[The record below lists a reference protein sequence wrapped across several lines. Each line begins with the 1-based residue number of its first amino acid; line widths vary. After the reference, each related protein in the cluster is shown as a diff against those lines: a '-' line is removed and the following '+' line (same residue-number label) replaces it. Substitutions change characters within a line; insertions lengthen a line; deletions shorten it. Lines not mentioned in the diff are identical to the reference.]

1 MIPRVL
7 SILLYEGKK
16 RPLFC
21 RDSHLFPARSGI
33 EYAQEKTPGP
43 KGGAVMTTRERLLAL
58 RILKKT
64 EKYPTYGQK
73 IGVTATLRNTGAQTK
88 GRRDNNA

>member
-21 RDSHLFPARSGI
+21 RDSHLFPARSRI

-43 KGGAVMTTRERLLAL
+43 KGVTVMTTRERLLAL
-58 RILKKT
+58 RILEKT
-64 EKYPTYGQK
+64 ERHPIYAQK
-73 IGVTATLRNTGAQTK
+73 IGVTATLRNTGADEE
-88 GRRDNNA
+88 RRDNNA